1 MVLYRVDAF
10 AYHGAMTAFTDP
22 VETEVKFHLT
32 DPAAMRTRLTA
43 LGARSLGRCHERNI
57 RFEDEGRNLIRRK
70 CLLRLR
76 RDRKTTLTVKLP
88 PADADPAFKQF
99 VELEAEVADFDG
111 MQRILAALGYHPE
124 QKYEKWRETFVLE
137 RTTFCLDA
145 LPFGDFLEIEG
156 PKDAIRDVAGRLEL
170 DWRKRIVLN
179 YLEIFDRLRTR
190 HDLPFR
196 DVTFD
201 NFAASAVQTAA
212 VLPLLEADPP
222 QPPEG

>member
-1 MVLYRVDAF
+1 MVLYRVGAF
-10 AYHGAMTAFTDP
+10 AYHVAMALSTDP
-22 VETEVKFHLT
+22 IETEVKFHLT

-43 LGARSLGRCHERNI
+43 LGARSLGRSHERNI
-57 RFEDEGRNLIRRK
+57 RFEDEGRNLIRRN

-76 RDRKTTLTVKLP
+76 RDRKTTLTFKSP
-88 PADADPAFKQF
+88 PADADPAFKQL
-99 VELEAEVADFDG
+99 VELEAEIADFDA

-124 QKYEKWRETFVLE
+124 QTYEKRRETLVLE

-156 PKDAIRDVAGRLEL
+156 TKDAILDVAGRLEL

-179 YLEIFDRLRTR
+179 YLEIFDLVRTR
-190 HDLPFR
+190 HNLPFR

-201 NFAASAVQTAA
+201 NFAASAVQIAT
-212 VLPLLEADPP
+212 LLHLLEAGPT
-222 QPPEG
+222 QPPAG

>member
-1 MVLYRVDAF
+1 MVLYRPGAF
-10 AYHGAMTAFTDP
+10 AYHSVMASFTDP
-22 VETEVKFHLT
+22 VETEVKFHVT
-32 DPAAMRTRLTA
+32 DPAAIRARLTA
-43 LGARSLGRCHERNI
+43 LGARSLGRSHERNI
-57 RFEDEGRNLIRRK
+57 RFEDEGRNLIRRN

-76 RDRKTTLTVKLP
+76 RDRKTTLTFKSP
-88 PADADPAFKQF
+88 PAEADPAFKQF
-99 VELEAEVADFDG
+99 VELEAEVADFDAV
-111 MQRILAALGYHPE
+111 QRILAALGYHPE
-124 QKYEKWRETFVLE
+124 QTYEKWRETLVLE

-156 PKDAIRDVAGRLEL
+156 PKDAILDAAGRLEL

-190 HDLPFR
+190 YQLPFR

-201 NFAASAVQTAA
+201 NFAASAVRAA
-212 VLPLLEADPP
+212 PVLYLLEAGPA